1 MAALL
6 CVSIGSE
13 LLSVGLVV
21 VQHRCHCGNFPQC
34 QASCSECC
42 CIAVGVCP
50 TRVAVC
56 CFINVLAVV
65 PIWLFNPNCWYFS
78 DILCQ
83 VLFLN

>member
-21 VQHRCHCGNFPQC
+21 IQHRCQCGNFPQC
-34 QASCSECC
+34 QASCSESCC
-42 CIAVGVCP
+42 FAVGVCP

-56 CFINVLAVV
+56 CFSNVLAVV
-65 PIWLFNPNCWYFS
+65 PIWLFDS
-78 DILCQ
+78 
-83 VLFLN
+83 